1 MRKVCKFITDYMSLI
16 VLVAAASAFFFPK
29 ALSFIE
35 TSFITPLLGIIMFG
49 MGLTINLSDLKTTF
63 GLQDVKAFGK
73 FNIKVPCRNIIIG
86 TVAQF
91 LIMPLLAWF
100 LVKIFSL
107 PPELAVGVILVG
119 CCPGGTSSNVITYLA
134 GGDLT
139 LSVGMTTVN
148 TLLAPL
154 LTPILV
160 WLFAGTL
167 IEIDF
172 WGMFLSIA
180 QIILLPIALG
190 MVFQRFFPDTTL
202 KIKDY
207 LPAIST
213 IAITAIVIAVVAAN
227 ASALATSGLIII
239 AVVLLHNTLGYALGY
254 VTGKLF
260 RLGRPQ
266 CIAMSVEIG
275 MQNSGLACSMAA
287 IHFATM
293 PLATV
298 PGAIFSVWHNIS
310 GALYARI
317 LNIHISVA
325 QYSKK
330 N

>member
-63 GLQDVKAFGK
+63 
-73 FNIKVPCRNIIIG
+73 KVPCRNIIIG

-190 MVFQRFFPDTTL
+190 MVFQRFFPDITL

-213 IAITAIVIAVVAAN
+213 LAITAIVIAVVSAN

>member
-1 MRKVCKFITDYMSLI
+1 MRKVCKFITDYMSIL
-16 VLVAAASAFFFPK
+16 VLAAAVSAFFFPQQLGVIK
-29 ALSFIE
+29 
-35 TSFITPLLGIIMFG
+35 TSYITPLLGVIMFG

-86 TVAQF
+86 CAAQF
-91 LIMPLLAWF
+91 LIMPILAWI
-100 LVKIFSL
+100 LVKVFCL

-154 LTPILV
+154 LTPLLV
-160 WLFAGTL
+160 WFFAGTM
-167 IEIDF
+167 IDIDF
-172 WGMFLSIA
+172 WGMFLSIV
-180 QIILLPIALG
+180 QIILIPIAFG
-190 MVFQRFFPDTTL
+190 MIFQRFFPDATL

-213 IAITAIVIAVVAAN
+213 LAITAIVIAVVSAN
-227 ASALATSGLIII
+227 ASALATSGLVIIMI
-239 AVVLLHNTLGYALGY
+239 VILHNLLGYAFGLL
-254 VTGKLF
+254 TGKIF
-260 RLGRPQ
+260 KLGKPQ

-287 IHFATM
+287 IHFASM

-310 GALYARI
+310 GALLARI
-317 LNIHISVA
+317 LNISRSL
-325 QYSKK
+325 QK